1 LLYAEVKIPTFGAF
15 LLNRFEVSAGDWWHT
30 AVQPMFDDNSEN
42 GQLISQKELDTIH
55 GYPLPAGVSRDMA
68 DTLIQ
73 RINSSLHNWK
83 LGKLNDP
90 SMISYAKYS
99 AMQKQIEKD
108 TKVAKE
114 VCWNYL

>member
-1 LLYAEVKIPTFGAF
+1 
-15 LLNRFEVSAGDWWHT
+15 
-30 AVQPMFDDNSEN
+30 MFDDNSEI

-73 RINSSLHNWK
+73 RINGSLHNWK